1 MLPDKLRIL
10 QGMPIFGGAS
20 EATLNSILDKAKSI
34 LITHEA
40 QLLSLWCKHNGT
52 Y

>member
-1 MLPDKLRIL
+1 MLLIQTSTEKENKWGL
-10 QGMPIFGGAS
+10 S
-20 EATLNSILDKAKSI
+20 LNTKSY